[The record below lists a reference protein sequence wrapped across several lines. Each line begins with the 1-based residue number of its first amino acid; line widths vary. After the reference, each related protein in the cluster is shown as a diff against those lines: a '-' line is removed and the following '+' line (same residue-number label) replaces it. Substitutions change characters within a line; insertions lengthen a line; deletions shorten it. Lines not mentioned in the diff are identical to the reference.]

1 MVSFLHVT
9 RPPFPWS
16 CTPTVQVNE
25 NVHQSLANL
34 AYGTAPWRSL
44 WLMAGETK
52 NQAKHVTSSQ
62 NIPSR
67 PHHNRLMMQKLLSTI
82 TATPSFTFTRPY
94 RQATSKQ
101 HHNVSNPC
109 PLPSSILCPALH
121 PCLPASSPP
130 RQPPANSR
138 RDPPGPPA
146 LVLLPIA
153 WPCLVFGLFGAGC
166 MDTLTSQP
174 QLWHASA

>member
-1 MVSFLHVT
+1 MKMFINLLQISHTALH
-9 RPPFPWS
+9 
-16 CTPTVQVNE
+16 
-25 NVHQSLANL
+25 LGDL
-34 AYGTAPWRSL
+34 YGLWR
-44 WLMAGETK
+44 ERQK

-109 PLPSSILCPALH
+109 PLPSPILCPVLH

-153 WPCLVFGLFGAGC
+153 WLCLVFGLFGAGC

-174 QLWHASA
+174 QLWHASALEKHRCCPVL